1 MSINA
6 GVFPVPEQQ
15 FFNASG
21 QPLAGGSIY
30 FCVAGS
36 SCPGN
41 PQDTYTDATGATPAA
56 NPVVLDSAGRASIW
70 LSGLAYKV
78 TARDINGATQWTQD
92 NVQIPGLA
100 LLSGVASLS
109 SLTVTGDASIGGDL
123 AVSGDSTLTGDLGV
137 GGTLTVGSLD
147 VTGAFAANTITTT
160 GDVTVG
166 GDLAVDGA
174 TTLTGAVTVS
184 GGEAVT
190 GGLATDTLTID
201 GVSLADTITAAF
213 AAAGSP
219 TALAGTLAIS
229 DIATETTANGSWVI
243 FTYGSVSGTRVRVAQ
258 GSGTADDA
266 ETIAVPSGFNT
277 TNLLSHASLH
287 TVVTS
292 DGNQLDNIT
301 IAAAAGGVI
310 TAQASDDSGHDFTA
324 TANWW
329 ATAWI
334 TGY

>member
-15 FFNASG
+15 FFDASG
-21 QPLAGGSIY
+21 KPLAGGSIY
-30 FCVAGS
+30 FCVAGT

-41 PQDTYTDATGATPAA
+41 PQDTYTDATGATPAT
-56 NPVVLDSAGRASIW
+56 NPVVLDAAGRASIW

-78 TARDINGATQWTQD
+78 TARDVNGATQWTQD

-147 VTGAFAANTITTT
+147 VTGAFDANTITTT

-166 GDLAVDGA
+166 GDLTVDGA
-174 TTLTGAVTVS
+174 TTLTGAVTVA

-190 GGLATDTLTID
+190 GGLATDTLTVD

-219 TALAGTLAIS
+219 SALNGTLAVS
-229 DIATETTANGSWVI
+229 GIATETTANGNWVI
-243 FTYGSVSGTRVRVAQ
+243 FTFGSVSGTRVRVAQ
-258 GSGTADDA
+258 GSGTANDGDSV
-266 ETIAVPSGFNT
+266 AVPSGFNT
-277 TNLLSHASLH
+277 TNLIVTPSLR
-287 TVVTS
+287 TVATS
-292 DGNQLDNIT
+292 SGNQLDNIT
-301 IAAAAGGVI
+301 LTASGAVI
-310 TAQASDDSGHDFTA
+310 TAQASDNTGHNFDI
-324 TANWW
+324 TANWSGV
-329 ATAWI
+329 AWI
-334 TGY
+334 TGF